1 MYNNSQEEIIK
12 KVAQIMILGEVVA
25 FTGAGIS
32 VESGIPAFRG
42 SQGLWKKYDPEEYA
56 YIEAFLNHPERVWQM
71 LREVYS
77 LLLKAEPNSA
87 HLVLSDLEKMGILK
101 AVITQNIDNLH
112 QRAGSKKVIE
122 LHGTGEKLICLKC
135 YREIPFTEKLL
146 EILPFPK
153 CKSCNFP
160 LKPKVVFFGEP
171 LPQEALSE
179 AFYLAQ
185 NCRVLIII
193 GTSGMVIPAAH
204 IPYRAKK
211 SGATIIEI
219 NLKETPYT
227 SSISD
232 FFLKGRAGE
241 ILSKLEKYL
250 KT

>member
-1 MYNNSQEEIIK
+1 MHNNSQEDIIK
-12 KVAQIMILGEVVA
+12 KIAQIIISGEVVA

-56 YIEAFLNHPERVWQM
+56 YLEAFLNYPEKVWQM
-71 LREVYS
+71 LREIYN
-77 LLLKAEPNSA
+77 LLLEAKPNPA
-87 HLVLSDLEKMGILK
+87 HLVLSNMEKMGILK

-112 QRAGSKKVIE
+112 QRAGSRKVIE

-135 YREIPFTEKLL
+135 YHEISFEERLL
-146 EILPFPK
+146 EILPFPR
-153 CKSCNFP
+153 CKNCNFP

-193 GTSGMVIPAAH
+193 GTSGMVTPAAY

-219 NLKETPYT
+219 NLEETPYT

-232 FFLKGRAGE
+232 FFLEGKAGE

-250 KT
+250 KI